1 MTAAPH
7 RVHGLALDQVAP
19 DWPAL
24 TLAELAPLLARHPA
38 LGAPRA
44 IAWHSPRPLS
54 AAALVDCA
62 HGRVFIKRHHRSVRD
77 LDDLAEEHA
86 FAQWLRGR
94 GIPVPAVLADHAGH
108 EAVPLGDWVYVV
120 HAPADGLDLYRNTP
134 SWVPLS
140 RLDHARCMGA
150 MLARVHAAA
159 AGYAAPQRRTH
170 ILVARSEIIE
180 AGDPV
185 AELAAQ
191 LPRRPGLAAFLA
203 ARDWRGELAG
213 VFAPFHARLQPQLA
227 AQPRLWTHG
236 DFYAANLFWSG
247 AAAAAQVTAVVDFG
261 LCARTFALFDLATV
275 IERSAIAWLQ
285 AGSDRAHAQVA
296 CALIDGYRGERALTA
311 HELELLADLLPLVH
325 VDFALSEVEYFHA
338 ITRSPDNA
346 RIAWDTFLRGH
357 AAWFATREGED
368 LRAAVRSA

>member
-1 MTAAPH
+1 
-7 RVHGLALDQVAP
+7 
-19 DWPAL
+19 
-24 TLAELAPLLARHPA
+24 
-38 LGAPRA
+38 
-44 IAWHSPRPLS
+44 
-54 AAALVDCA
+54 
-62 HGRVFIKRHHRSVRD
+62 
-77 LDDLAEEHA
+77 
-86 FAQWLRGR
+86 
-94 GIPVPAVLADHAGH
+94 
-108 EAVPLGDWVYVV
+108 
-120 HAPADGLDLYRNTP
+120 
-134 SWVPLS
+134 

-180 AGDPV
+180 ASDPV
-185 AELAAQ
+185 AALAAQ